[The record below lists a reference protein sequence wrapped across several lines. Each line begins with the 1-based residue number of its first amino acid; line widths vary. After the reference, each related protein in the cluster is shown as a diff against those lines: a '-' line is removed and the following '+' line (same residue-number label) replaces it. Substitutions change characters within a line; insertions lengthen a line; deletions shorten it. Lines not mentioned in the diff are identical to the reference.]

1 MPLAEHNN
9 VVKALPSDRAD
20 KSFSISVLPW
30 GARWRRSIANA
41 DRSKS
46 SDEDLALGPIP
57 VADQIAGGLFPA
69 ACFRELIC
77 DPFRGRMRC
86 NAKPQNLSSTMP
98 HNQQAVEQPKRDC
111 RDDEQIH
118 CRDAVGMI
126 VEKCF
131 PTLGRRPSTLG
142 HILGYARL
150 TDIDTELEELSMD
163 PRRSPQWVYD
173 AHLSDQPAYFQRHRW
188 STATRSRLPAPVRSE
203 SGAVPAD
210 NGVRLHNRQRIAR
223 VRKQSIQTNEYQ
235 SVDGAEG
242 EFLWSS
248 PPQNIDLLPQ
258 RPNLCLKRCSRAD
271 QIDDHPTNKPA
282 KIPHGTTASPD
293 SRSFAS
299 LMRFPTGTGG
309 G

>member
-1 MPLAEHNN
+1 MTILLSACPVSGSITTIQHTRETHGCCIGVLE
-9 VVKALPSDRAD
+9 KALWPSSWKRSGSTAWIR
-20 KSFSISVLPW
+20 S
-30 GARWRRSIANA
+30 RRSSSRRRFRFRISAWLRQHWPCRMKPA
-41 DRSKS
+41 D
-46 SDEDLALGPIP
+46 
-57 VADQIAGGLFPA
+57 
-69 ACFRELIC
+69 
-77 DPFRGRMRC
+77 
-86 NAKPQNLSSTMP
+86 
-98 HNQQAVEQPKRDC
+98 
-111 RDDEQIH
+111 
-118 CRDAVGMI
+118 
-126 VEKCF
+126 VEKV
-131 PTLGRRPSTLG
+131 LVKRRNAS
-142 HILGYARL
+142 
-150 TDIDTELEELSMD
+150 
-163 PRRSPQWVYD
+163 SPQWVYD

-210 NGVRLHNRQRIAR
+210 NGVRPHNRQRIAR
-223 VRKQSIQTNEYQ
+223 VRKKLIQTNEYQ

-299 LMRFPTGTGG
+299 QMRFPTGTAHLPRLLTPRRWHLPPLDTVPAEVVLLAIIIAPDGDDTL
-309 G
+309 